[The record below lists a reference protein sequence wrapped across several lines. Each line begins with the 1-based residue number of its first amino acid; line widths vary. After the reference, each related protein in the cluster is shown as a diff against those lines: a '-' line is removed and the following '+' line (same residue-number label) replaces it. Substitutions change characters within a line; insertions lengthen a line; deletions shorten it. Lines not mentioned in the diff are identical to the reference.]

1 MPLLAMEARILLRIQ
16 QKTRFSDCQET
27 KEACMKKYFSVFLVV
42 ILLFLQINVTV
53 PVQAELVSANAE
65 IRVGLTSMYSAREEI
80 KLYNSKLGYGYCIG
94 NIYLQEVVL
103 ESATGFTFTPENGYF
118 VSEKTAYASYQAAKK
133 AADAYNSMGIEA
145 YPGSTYQCSW
155 RVYFGNRSKYAE
167 AEQLLENISLITE
180 KANFEVLHGNN
191 YRVRL
196 EGSFGSLLID
206 VDERYAY
213 PQFRPLTANEN
224 GVYCVSMGSR
234 DYRGRMEIGRYGKG
248 TLTAVNVVPLEE
260 YLYGVV
266 PAEMPS
272 TWHEEALKAQ
282 AVCSRSY
289 ALVKAGYGGSSN
301 AKKGYKIVDT
311 VSSQVYKGCLYESQ
325 KVNRAVDAT
334 KGEMVCYNNKVVAAY
349 FFSTSG
355 GHTENSMDVWAVD
368 LPYLQGVPDP
378 YESNASREVWETVVR
393 KQELTALLAKQE
405 MDIGAVSELVPTSYS
420 KYGRIRALRVFGA
433 ERSVTLQG
441 TTIRTLLNLN
451 STKFKIV
458 EKGDVP
464 DKVTVLSAEGTS
476 ERRISDMYI
485 ASADDV
491 AKASAELSQYI
502 VQGAE
507 DLWNYPASAPD
518 GAEELL
524 LAGMGFGHGVG
535 MSQYG
540 AKGMAEAGY
549 SYKEII
555 EYYYTGAYV
564 R

>member
-1 MPLLAMEARILLRIQ
+1 
-16 QKTRFSDCQET
+16 
-27 KEACMKKYFSVFLVV
+27 MKKYIAVFLAVV
-42 ILLFLQINVTV
+42 LLFLQMHVTV
-53 PVQAELVSANAE
+53 PVQVQAELVSANTE

-103 ESATGFTFTPENGYF
+103 ESSTGFTFTPENGYF
-118 VSEKTAYASYQAAKK
+118 VSETMAYGSYHAAKK
-133 AADAYNSMGIEA
+133 AADAYASMGIEA

-155 RVYFGNRSKYAE
+155 RVYFGNTSKYAG
-167 AEQLLENISLITE
+167 AEQLMKQIVSKTGKTGIEILY
-180 KANFEVLHGNN
+180 GNN
-191 YRVRL
+191 YRILV

-213 PQFRPLTANEN
+213 PQFRPLTVNEN

-234 DYRGRMEIGRYGKG
+234 SYRGRMEIGRYGKG

-260 YLYGVV
+260 YLYGVI
-266 PAEMPS
+266 PAEMPAN
-272 TWHEEALKAQ
+272 WHEEALKAQ
-282 AVCSRSY
+282 AVCARSY
-289 ALVKAGYGGSSN
+289 ALVKAGFGGSSN

-325 KVNRAVDAT
+325 KANRAVDAT

-355 GHTENSMDVWAVD
+355 GHTENSADVWAVN
-368 LPYLQGVPDP
+368 LPYLQGVPDF
-378 YESNASREVWETVVR
+378 YETNASREVWEVTMT
-393 KQELTALLAKQE
+393 KQKLASVLAGQG
-405 MDIGAVSELVPTSYS
+405 MDVGTVSELVPTSYS
-420 KYGRIRALRVFGA
+420 EYGRMQALRVIGSR
-433 ERSVTLQG
+433 RSITLQG
-441 TTIRTLLNLN
+441 TTIRTLLDLN

-491 AKASAELSQYI
+491 AKASSELSQYI
-502 VQGAE
+502 VQGAQ
-507 DLWNYPASAPD
+507 DRLNYPAAAPEKED
-518 GAEELL
+518 ELL
-524 LAGMGFGHGVG
+524 FAGMGFGHGVG

-540 AKGMAEAGY
+540 AKGMAEAGFT
-549 SYKEII
+549 YKEII
-555 EYYYTGAYV
+555 EYYYTGASV